1 MQRELTRDLMIG
13 ANTKQPFTM
22 STRVMNAAGILGF
35 GDVFSNLYNFDRIG
49 AVVTNPVTW
58 SPRQPALGPRM
69 IIKEGGVMLHT
80 GLPNGGVKRVIR
92 DYASLWQMLGAPVVM
107 HLMATSSRDLQ
118 RSIERIEAEPSL
130 AGIELGLHDDI
141 TWRDAQTFVR
151 VARERCEKPIIVR
164 LPFPGSGDVARAAVE
179 GGADAL
185 VATAPPRGTERD
197 PLSGRLMRT
206 RIYGGLVRPMVLR
219 AVGKLAS
226 QFPDV
231 PIIGAGGILSME
243 DARNYLDV
251 GAAAVQLDAA
261 LWVRP
266 RLLEDVSRDLGGAT
280 VTRRTDSLPDEWH
293 PGMGDTEAEA
303 LGLK

>member
-1 MQRELTRDLMIG
+1 M
-13 ANTKQPFTM
+13 
-22 STRVMNAAGILGF
+22 
-35 GDVFSNLYNFDRIG
+35 
-49 AVVTNPVTW
+49 
-58 SPRQPALGPRM
+58 
-69 IIKEGGVMLHT
+69 
-80 GLPNGGVKRVIR
+80 
-92 DYASLWQMLGAPVVM
+92 
-107 HLMATSSRDLQ
+107 
-118 RSIERIEAEPSL
+118 
-130 AGIELGLHDDI
+130 
-141 TWRDAQTFVR
+141 
-151 VARERCEKPIIVR
+151 R

-219 AVGKLAS
+219 AVRQTHFA
-226 QFPDV
+226 V
-231 PIIGAGGILSME
+231 PGRADHPGQGGILSME

-266 RLLEDVSRDLGGAT
+266 RLLEDVSRGPWWAT